1 MVSVSKDIKVGFV
14 FREGGGGGGGIAA
27 VRSEPRIDARA
38 ARADALELALGGVVG
53 VVIGGT
59 EGAVEGGVAIGFE

>member
-1 MVSVSKDIKVGFV
+1 M
-14 FREGGGGGGGIAA
+14 
-27 VRSEPRIDARA
+27 RSEPRIDARA